1 MEAGKRNVEVK
12 LEGMRAQL
20 SEVEVGTSSLQEEIR
35 DLRSKLEATEHENV
49 ELRVTHEELL

>member
-20 SEVEVGTSSLQEEIR
+20 FEVEVGTSGLQGEIR
-35 DLRSKLEATEHENV
+35 DLCSKLEATEHENV
-49 ELRVTHEELL
+49 KLRLMHEELL